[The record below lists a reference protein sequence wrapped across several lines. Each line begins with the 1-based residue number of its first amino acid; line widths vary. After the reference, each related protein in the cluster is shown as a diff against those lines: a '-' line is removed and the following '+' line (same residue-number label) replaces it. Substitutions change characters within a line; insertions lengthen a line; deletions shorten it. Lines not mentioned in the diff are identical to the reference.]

1 MATSLKG
8 LISNA
13 SSSIEAGPQPASQ
26 RLLLPGEEPNQE
38 RSTLGSV
45 YDRVQEIQR
54 VYDQAKDRE
63 ETPLERSLDHMYT
76 GMKIG
81 GGVGGAVGLAVSQ
94 IKEKSKHD
102 DDSLEIASSLAAN
115 PAAAVAGYAAVQ
127 LAGDKIDNK
136 TMAYTK
142 LAVAGAGLAMGGPV
156 ILGVGSVAAAA
167 KGVYD
172 AFHKAPEKDSAY
184 QAGTSSQAPDS
195 APVLYES
202 TQIFEQ
208 ADGEW
213 ADLNPNIR

>member
-13 SSSIEAGPQPASQ
+13 SSSIEAGPQPASK
-26 RLLLPGEEPNQE
+26 RLLLPGGEPNQE

-115 PAAAVAGYAAVQ
+115 PAAAVA
-127 LAGDKIDNK
+127 
-136 TMAYTK
+136 
-142 LAVAGAGLAMGGPV
+142 
-156 ILGVGSVAAAA
+156 
-167 KGVYD
+167 
-172 AFHKAPEKDSAY
+172 
-184 QAGTSSQAPDS
+184 
-195 APVLYES
+195 
-202 TQIFEQ
+202 
-208 ADGEW
+208 
-213 ADLNPNIR
+213 

>member
-13 SSSIEAGPQPASQ
+13 SSSIEAGPQPASK

-127 LAGDKIDNK
+127 LAGDKIDHK

-172 AFHKAPEKDSAY
+172 ALHKAPEKDSAY
-184 QAGTSSQAPDS
+184 QSGTSSQAPDS

-213 ADLNPNIR
+213 ADLNPNMR

>member
-1 MATSLKG
+1 MATPLKG

-13 SSSIEAGPQPASQ
+13 SSSIETLPQPTSKG
-26 RLLLPGEEPNQE
+26 LHLPPEEPAKEQ
-38 RSTLGSV
+38 STLGRV
-45 YDRVQEIQR
+45 YDQVEQIQR

-102 DDSLEIASSLAAN
+102 DDSLEIASSLAGN

-142 LAVAGAGLAMGGPV
+142 LAVAGVGLAMGGPV

-167 KGVYD
+167 KGSVRFFVCGPV
-172 AFHKAPEKDSAY
+172 AACC
-184 QAGTSSQAPDS
+184 QAGPDFHHVGLMNRS
-195 APVLYES
+195 PYRIA
-202 TQIFEQ
+202 
-208 ADGEW
+208 
-213 ADLNPNIR
+213 N